1 MRTLK
6 QMKEILF
13 IRRNI
18 DKWRNLETVVEN
30 AATESPDVLADAYT
44 DITSDLAFAQ
54 THYPHSRITLY
65 LNNLTSALHHTIYQN
80 KREKWSRLITYWTRE
95 VPLTM
100 YAARKA
106 LLWSFLIFAVSVMIG
121 SVSQWHD
128 ADFVRLILGNGY
140 VDMTLENIA
149 KGEPMAVYDGGD
161 ETMMF
166 LGITV
171 NNILVSF
178 RIFVMGIFT
187 SVMSGLLLFMNG
199 VMLGSFQTFFFQQSL
214 GAESMLAI
222 WLHGTL
228 EISAVIVAGA
238 AGITMGNGW
247 LFPGTYSRLISFK
260 RAAVQGMKIVV
271 GTVPVFVLAGFI
283 EGFIT
288 RHTEWPDGV
297 RLTLILL
304 SLAFVVFYYIFLP
317 IVQNSKI
324 KE

>member
-1 MRTLK
+1 
-6 QMKEILF
+6 MKEVSF
-13 IRRNI
+13 IRRHI

-30 AATESPDVLADAYT
+30 AAAESPDVLADAYT

-54 THYPHSRITLY
+54 THYPQSRITLY
-65 LNNLTSALHHTIYQN
+65 LNNLTSALHHTIYRH

-95 VPLTM
+95 VPQTM
-100 YAARKA
+100 YSARKA
-106 LLWSFLIFAVSVMIG
+106 LLWSFLIFVASVLVGAVSQG
-121 SVSQWHD
+121 HD
-128 ADFVRLILGNGY
+128 TDFVRLILGNGY
-140 VDMTLENIA
+140 VDMTLENIEN
-149 KGEPMAVYDGGD
+149 GEPMAVYDGGD
-161 ETMMF
+161 EAMMF
-166 LGITV
+166 FGITV

-187 SVMSGLLLFMNG
+187 SIMSGLLLFMNG

-247 LFPGTYSRLISFK
+247 LFPGTYSRLTSFK
-260 RAAVQGMKIVV
+260 RSAMQGMKIVV
-271 GTVPVFVLAGFI
+271 GTVPMFIIAGFI

-288 RHTEWPDGV
+288 RHTEWPDAV
-297 RLTLILL
+297 RLTIILL
-304 SLAFVVFYYIFLP
+304 SFAFVVFYYIYWPSHLRLMVK
-317 IVQNSKI
+317 VQQ
-324 KE
+324 